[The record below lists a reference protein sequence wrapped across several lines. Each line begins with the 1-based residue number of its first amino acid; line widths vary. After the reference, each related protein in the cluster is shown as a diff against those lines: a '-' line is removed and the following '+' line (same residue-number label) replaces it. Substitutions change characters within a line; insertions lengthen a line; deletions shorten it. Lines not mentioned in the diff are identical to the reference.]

1 MTAHTPEC
9 ERARETFGPSLADIG
24 RAKEAYLRAVAAYD
38 RAVEARDSAA
48 AACPVCQERA

>member
-1 MTAHTPEC
+1 MTHTPEC

-24 RAKEAYLRAVAAYD
+24 RAKVAYLRAVAAYD

-48 AACPVCQERA
+48 AACPACQEGA